1 MYDTNGSL
9 CPINTSFSSCNAYR
23 GGIFEVNGSTTFSS
37 SSGVVIAGGSPGDN
51 STTNVGSAVGGS
63 DNVQVGSNASLTRFP
78 LGFARYDWGGGY
90 YPLNDIGL
98 DFNSTL
104 LSWLKTAGYIG
115 SRTYAIYWGLAG
127 ATGTAKMDGSLVL
140 GGYDYAKVQ
149 GKKYSKTFES
159 RDLCETG
166 MMVQVTD
173 IQLNFPN
180 GTNSSITPGQSLNTC
195 IVPGYPAVMSL
206 PKNPFF
212 SNFERLTNTANIGQS
227 VGINYGGALYPPN
240 AV

>member
-1 MYDTNGSL
+1 MYDTVGSL
-9 CPINTSFSSCNAYR
+9 CPNNTSFGFCNSYR
-23 GGIFEVNGSTTFSS
+23 GGIFETNSSTTFSS
-37 SSGVVIAGGSPGDN
+37 SSNVVIAGGSPGDN
-51 STTNVGSAVGGS
+51 STTDVGSAVGGS

-90 YPLNDIGL
+90 YPLNEIGL
-98 DFNSTL
+98 GFNSTL

-149 GKKYSKTFES
+149 GKKYNKAFGSW
-159 RDLCETG
+159 DLCETG

-206 PKNPFF
+206 PRNPFF
-212 SNFERLTNTANIGQS
+212 SNFERLTNTANIGLS
-227 VGINYGGALYPPN
+227 GGVNYGGALYPPN